1 MSERIEEILNRV
13 LIDGEDDEF
22 PDLEGE
28 IIKNSLREFNNRQIL
43 EIL

>member
-1 MSERIEEILNRV
+1 MSEKIEEIINSV

-22 PDLEGE
+22 SDIEGE
-28 IIKNSLREFNNRQIL
+28 MIKNSLREFNNRQIL